1 MTHPKTENDW
11 EKLKEKIKSKWH
23 DLTDAELDQVEGNLD
38 NLNTLLEEKYGMTK
52 EEVKKH
58 LDEMDV

>member
-1 MTHPKTENDW
+1 MTHPKTENGW
-11 EKLKEKIKSKWH
+11 EELKEKIKSKWH

-38 NLNTLLEEKYGMTK
+38 NLNALLEEKYGMTK

>member
-1 MTHPKTENDW
+1 MTHPKAENGW
-11 EKLKEKIKSKWH
+11 EELKEKIKSKWH

-38 NLNTLLEEKYGMTK
+38 NLNALLEEKYGMTK